1 MNYRRVYGGTPVGE
15 ESICKTCCYSRLVKG
30 YSMVERIMLCDRWGD
45 PVRIPFKVMECSDY
59 LDKRLPD
66 VEDMEK
72 MAYILQQRKNGHS
85 AGFVK
90 LSELRE
96 LEDDES

>member
-1 MNYRRVYGGTPVGE
+1 M
-15 ESICKTCCYSRLVKG
+15 
-30 YSMVERIMLCDRWGD
+30 ERIVLCDRFGD
-45 PVRIPFKVMECSDY
+45 PVRIPFKVRECTDY

-66 VEDMEK
+66 VDDMKE
-72 MAYILQQRKNGHS
+72 MAYILQERRTGHHT
-85 AGFVK
+85 GFVK